1 MLHYL
6 TEVCAFQKATFSKKQ
21 KCETNTETKKKYFK
35 NIFFNV

>member
-6 TEVCAFQKATFSKKQ
+6 KVCAFQATFSKKQ

-35 NIFFNV
+35 KIFFNV